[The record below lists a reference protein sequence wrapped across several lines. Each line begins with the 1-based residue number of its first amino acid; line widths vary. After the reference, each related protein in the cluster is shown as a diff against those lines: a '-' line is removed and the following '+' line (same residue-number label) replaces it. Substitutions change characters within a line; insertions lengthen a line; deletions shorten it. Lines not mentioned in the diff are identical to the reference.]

1 MNWSWIKCSAVFTCR
16 KSHEYPTPD
25 MPTSTARKRG
35 CGLPTGYTATTNST
49 VWKRKIRDW
58 VRSDQGKYYK
68 HCYNPLYPAV
78 KSSTLF
84 ACDSVTFNTFLHV
97 LKRVVSIVLR
107 GTQCRTEGVST
118 YCSIQIRR
126 RVKWRNIQSRQ
137 SWNEKLLEFRRS
149 LTVWKQNINRPCFV

>member
-1 MNWSWIKCSAVFTCR
+1 MPSLPAGNLMNILPLTCQRRQHVSEDVVFR
-16 KSHEYPTPD
+16 QG
-25 MPTSTARKRG
+25 STA
-35 CGLPTGYTATTNST
+35 ATNST

-84 ACDSVTFNTFLHV
+84 TGDSVTFNTFLHV